1 MEVLNGEEVDPIE
14 DESDEARRSMKLML
28 KVGIIP
34 DAAQIHA
41 ARKKRELARQGDYI
55 PINNNNNNNNFENSK
70 SRLIRL
76 VAKL

>member
-55 PINNNNNNNNFENSK
+55 PINNNNNNNFENSK